1 MIYLFIGW
9 SKVAFRVTST
19 LVDSHVQFC
28 EKIVKSDVSVYQI
41 FQRFRFGKNF
51 PSRWT
56 AKPYSHLPIP
66 LPFLLNSLFFF
77 LRFPLLPRFFSFL
90 IRLTFAR
97 ACFFFPSPLLRKL
110 DSCFQFC
117 AQNRGK
123 EATFLCFFYFVFGP
137 VETFVSGVAS
147 TFSPMPR
154 RFFSSPRIVAKLV
167 RLASLS
173 RLIVNAMVE

>member
-1 MIYLFIGW
+1 MHDSILHDYCVHDYLIIRNNNKIYYSRGICDENMIYLFIRW
-9 SKVAFRVTST
+9 SKVAFGITST

-28 EKIVKSDVSVYQI
+28 EMIVKSDVSVYQI

-77 LRFPLLPRFFSFL
+77 LRFPLLSRFFSFL

-97 ACFFFPSPLLRKL
+97 AFLFPFAVTSEI
-110 DSCFQFC
+110 
-117 AQNRGK
+117 G
-123 EATFLCFFYFVFGP
+123 
-137 VETFVSGVAS
+137 
-147 TFSPMPR
+147 
-154 RFFSSPRIVAKLV
+154 
-167 RLASLS
+167 
-173 RLIVNAMVE
+173 